1 MSLRFKVLFLVI
13 IAIFLL
19 VAGNFVLASTT
30 DGTVSGVAWSEN
42 IGWINFGTSTGN
54 IHVTDTVLTGTAWNK
69 YFGWIKLNPTN
80 GGVVNNAEG
89 TLSGTAWGSNI
100 GWINFSGVVI
110 NSSGLFT
117 GTATGANTGDINF
130 SCTNCNVTTDW
141 RPASLRTS
149 CGDGSCNGLE
159 TCSTCLADCGSCSV
173 GGGQYCGD
181 GSCNNGETCSICA
194 TDCGSC
200 LSVCG
205 DSTCNGSETCST
217 CETDCGACL
226 AVCGNGVC
234 NAGENCTLC
243 ETDCG
248 ACSITC
254 GDGLCNGT
262 ETCST
267 CETDCG
273 VCIAPPS
280 CGDGSCNN
288 GETCSTCEND
298 CGACLIT
305 CGDGLCNGT
314 ETCSTCAL
322 DCGSCLPV
330 CGDFVCNGLETCRN
344 CPLDCATCPPVCG
357 DSTCNDSESCS
368 TCETDCGICLS
379 NPIVSPIGGIDIKHN
394 ECNAENQCMPVAGI
408 GLDACKVDIDCQTK
422 NPVIEVINPIIKEV
436 TEITEKQ
443 VENIK
448 VITKEITKNINTPQG
463 SAITKTISTAG
474 VVITTAVVATNI
486 VASSFSF
493 VDIVSLFARLF
504 GLIFTLF
511 GIKKRILPWGTVYDS
526 VTKQPLD
533 PVRVTL
539 KNLDGKDIV
548 SAITDLDGRYGFLVD
563 KGFYVIRVDKTN
575 YVFPSKNLLG
585 KTQDEV
591 YRDLYFGEVIE
602 VKKSGDAIVKNIPLD
617 PIDFNFNEFTKKNQ
631 KLNRFYSKW
640 DVIIRRVSDAFF
652 VVGFVVAIIAYFSA
666 PYPYNTVIIGLYVF
680 LSVLVLLGLKP
691 KASGCIVDKITGDVL
706 PFSII
711 RVIISPYNVEFS
723 HKVADARGRYFCLAP
738 KGEYYVK
745 VEKKNQDG
753 SYSLVYTSPIKNGAK
768 QGIVREKFKV

>member
-149 CGDGSCNGLE
+149 CGDGSCNGL
-159 TCSTCLADCGSCSV
+159 
-173 GGGQYCGD
+173 
-181 GSCNNGETCSICA
+181 
-194 TDCGSC
+194 
-200 LSVCG
+200 
-205 DSTCNGSETCST
+205 
-217 CETDCGACL
+217 
-226 AVCGNGVC
+226 
-234 NAGENCTLC
+234 
-243 ETDCG
+243 
-248 ACSITC
+248 
-254 GDGLCNGT
+254 

>member
-173 GGGQYCGD
+173 GGGQY
-181 GSCNNGETCSICA
+181 
-194 TDCGSC
+194 
-200 LSVCG
+200 
-205 DSTCNGSETCST
+205 
-217 CETDCGACL
+217 
-226 AVCGNGVC
+226 
-234 NAGENCTLC
+234 
-243 ETDCG
+243 
-248 ACSITC
+248 
-254 GDGLCNGT
+254 
-262 ETCST
+262 
-267 CETDCG
+267 
-273 VCIAPPS
+273 